1 MDRISQIWPAWHT
14 VELIG
19 RGAYG
24 EVYKAKREIQGETFY
39 SAVKVIQIPREEG
52 EVREMISD
60 GMTSQSIQSYYQSI
74 AKGVMNEIRT
84 LETLKSAGNVVN
96 IEDFDVRER
105 EDAIGWEVYI
115 RMELLQNLD
124 AYRREHPLD
133 AREVAK
139 LGGDICK
146 ALEYCEQSHIIHRDI
161 KPSNI
166 FVDRYGNFKLGD
178 FGIARQMEKTQG
190 TLSRKGTEL
199 YMAPEVR
206 FGESGSSYNVDLY
219 SLGLVMYRLLNRNR
233 MPFEPLPSEKE
244 FLLQQDK
251 EEALVRRLKGEEP
264 SPPADADPVLGS
276 IILRACQA
284 DKEKRYQSAR
294 QMRQDLESWNRNG
307 QKTASG
313 PADKMAGAGT
323 EAGGTVKKEEDT
335 PVKESRNPYEDSRGD
350 RLDETV
356 SVFGE
361 RKTDFSETDAAKA
374 NSTETAEDQTAGNQM
389 AEDQGTGNQ
398 TTESPKTEEQKQG
411 EEPPL
416 YSFQQYK
423 STDYGKPEKS
433 GKKNR
438 YAFIAVAAVLVVAL
452 VAGIWHFRV
461 QSARDRLFET
471 AQSSLEAGDYEEART
486 RFEEGMEEYPEDERG
501 YLGLAEVYGA
511 QEEYDEALKILADGS
526 SACQDTDGKIAL
538 LISKMEEKK
547 ADQEYTDK
555 IEEADGLAEAGDFE
569 GAEAAYKEAIEMDD
583 SRTEAPGGLMTL
595 LIRQNRIDEVTAS
608 LDAGEYSFSE
618 GEVDD
623 LKDACTLQQIY
634 SMMQSS
640 DYAGLLAYFKGD
652 RAQLGTGIYY
662 YQNGQKLDEIA
673 EGSGMILST
682 YGVYAGDVQD
692 SQRNGNGK
700 QFGIYADSDT
710 QYTVTEGVWSGDAA
724 NGQCTY
730 SEYREVD
737 SNGEEWNWTY
747 SGNVSGN
754 LFNGDIAISWSHPDG
769 SDADS
774 GTAHAEN
781 GTFSCIR
788 EEAGSQYVYVEGGSG
803 RYWFYTSADDL
814 SNQGIWKAYIY

>member
-139 LGGDICK
+139 LGSDICK

-276 IILRACQA
+276 IILRACQTE
-284 DKEKRYQSAR
+284 KEKRYQSAR
-294 QMRQDLESWNRNG
+294 QMRQDLESWSRNG
-307 QKTASG
+307 QRTASG
-313 PADKMAGAGT
+313 PADKMAGTGA

-335 PVKESRNPYEDSRGD
+335 PVKESRNPYADSTGD

-361 RKTDFSETDAAKA
+361 RKTDFSETDAARA
-374 NSTETAEDQTAGNQM
+374 DSAEV
-389 AEDQGTGNQ
+389 AENLTIEGR
-398 TTESPKTEEQKQG
+398 KLG

-416 YSFQQYK
+416 YSSRQYR

-438 YAFIAVAAVLVVAL
+438 YAFIAAAAVLVVAL
-452 VAGIWHFRV
+452 VAGIWYFRA
-461 QSARDRLFET
+461 QAARNGLFEA
-471 AQSSLEAGDYEEART
+471 AQSSLEAEDYEAART
-486 RFEEGMEEYPEDERG
+486 QFEEGVETYPEDERG

-511 QEEYDEALKILADGS
+511 QGEYEEALDVLDEGK
-526 SACQDTDGKIAL
+526 SACRDEDGEIAL
-538 LISKMEEKK
+538 LISEME
-547 ADQEYTDK
+547 ARQYTDK
-555 IEEADGLAEAGDFE
+555 VAEADGLAETGDFD
-569 GAEAAYKEAIEMDD
+569 GAEAAYQEAIGMDD
-583 SRTEAPGGLMTL
+583 SRTEAPAGLMTL
-595 LIRQNRIDEVTAS
+595 FIRLNRVNEVEVY
-608 LDAGEYSFSE
+608 LDAGQYPFSE
-618 GEVDD
+618 SETED
-623 LKDACTLQQIY
+623 LRDACALQQIY

-652 RAQLGTGIYY
+652 KAQLGDGIYY
-662 YQNGQKLDEIA
+662 YQNGQKLDEIT

-682 YGVYAGDVQD
+682 AGVYTGDIQD

-700 QFGIYADSDT
+700 QFGVYDDSDT
-710 QYTVTEGVWSGDAA
+710 QYTVTEGVWSGDVA
-724 NGQCTY
+724 NGQCTFSSYAIPY
-730 SEYREVD
+730 SI
-737 SNGEEWNWTY
+737 NGEWSEWNWTY
-747 SGNVSGN
+747 TGNVTNN
-754 LFNGDIAISWSHPDG
+754 LFNGDITVNWSRTDG
-769 SDADS
+769 SEADV
-774 GTAHAEN
+774 GTAHADN
-781 GTFSCIR
+781 GTWSSIR
-788 EEAGSQYVYVEGGSG
+788 EESGQEGTEYVFLEGTQTNV
-803 RYWFYTSADDL
+803 YWVSVTEEGL
-814 SNQGIWKAYIY
+814 SNQGIWRAYDY